1 MNFLFPRLGM
11 TLMAFELVYIVFFSI
26 LFVFALAFFCV
37 GWKLAS
43 YKNRDKLT
51 WALTISVS
59 GLYGVAT
66 LAALSKVEENVDE

>member
-1 MNFLFPRLGM
+1 M
-11 TLMAFELVYIVFFSI
+11 TLMAIEFLPIVFFSI
-26 LFVFALAFFCV
+26 LFAIALTFFCV

-43 YKNRDKLT
+43 YKNRDKLK